1 MQYQVTG
8 YYWESPGK
16 ALNVSGNI
24 DAKRFEK
31 VELAKNVCLL
41 ALGLEE
47 KLQLVVD
54 NYIEWETELLARSQS
69 SILWQQLDKF
79 ESMQH
84 RLGLARKLTNVL
96 TGFRLYLDQTDHAL
110 SKIFGN
116 PSDELQLIKQFKN
129 SLYDSCFGYRF
140 LEALRNHVQHCDLP
154 VETVTYHSK
163 LVDREKTPQV
173 QFAIIPKASLAALSE
188 NNDFKKSILEEL
200 KSGPEKIDLRPH
212 IREYI
217 SCLTRLHKEIKKVFS
232 SVEDKNRNY
241 YQDAIKEYSVFE
253 DKTVLSPRFVMLND
267 SGVTARTVEL
277 YEGFLE
283 VYDTLKKR
291 NANIGDISKHF
302 ASNSIYS

>member
-8 YYWESPGK
+8 HYWESPGK
-16 ALNVSGNI
+16 ALSVSGNI
-24 DAKRFEK
+24 DAKRFKE
-31 VELAKNVCLL
+31 VEFAKNVCLL

-47 KLQLVVD
+47 KLQLVID
-54 NYIEWETELLARSQS
+54 NYIEWETELLTRAQS
-69 SILWQQLDKF
+69 SIFWQSNKY

-116 PSDELQLIKQFKN
+116 PSGELQSIKQFKN

-154 VETVTYHSK
+154 IETVTYNSK
-163 LVDREKTPQV
+163 LVDREKTPQI
-173 QFAIIPKASLAALSE
+173 QFAVIPKASLEALSE

-217 SCLTRLHKEIKKVFS
+217 SCLTILHKEIKKVFS
-232 SVEDKNRNY
+232 SVEDRNRNY
-241 YQDAIKEYSVFE
+241 YQDAIKEYSAFG

-267 SGVTARTVEL
+267 SGLTERTVEL

-283 VYDTLKKR
+283 IYDTLKKR
-291 NANIGDISKHF
+291 NANAGDISKTF